1 MSPVLHAWVSASLGV
16 TLVTAPSAEV
26 AWSED
31 GASEAAVLERRSRG
45 LLYIPD
51 AAGPAPPL
59 DAAPPAPEARFLLD
73 PSVLEYNFKRERLNR
88 RARRQLIAGGVLT
101 LTVVLLIVGVP
112 LILAGAHKRR
122 FPERYIGRRPVRA
135 SVRPGA
141 FVLEF

>member
-1 MSPVLHAWVSASLGV
+1 MNPVLHAWVSASLGV
-16 TLVTAPSAEV
+16 TLAAAPPADV

-31 GASEAAVLERRSRG
+31 GTSEAAELERRSRG
-45 LLYIPD
+45 LIYIPD
-51 AAGPAPPL
+51 TTEPPPPL
-59 DAAPPAPEARFLLD
+59 DASPEARFLLD
-73 PSVLEYNFKRERLNR
+73 PAALEYNFKRERLNR

-135 SVRPGA
+135 AVRPGA

>member
-16 TLVTAPSAEV
+16 TLASTPPADV

-31 GASEAAVLERRSRG
+31 GASEAAELERRSRG
-45 LLYIPD
+45 MIYIPD
-51 AAGPAPPL
+51 TAEAAPL
-59 DAAPPAPEARFLLD
+59 DAPTPSPEARFLLD
-73 PSVLEYNFKRERLNR
+73 PAALEYNFKRERLNR

-135 SVRPGA
+135 AVRPGA

>member
-1 MSPVLHAWVSASLGV
+1 MSPALHAWVSLSLGV
-16 TLVTAPSAEV
+16 TLATAPPAEV

-31 GASEAAVLERRSRG
+31 GASEAAALERRSRG
-45 LLYIPD
+45 LIYIPD
-51 AAGPAPPL
+51 AAEAAPPL
-59 DAAPPAPEARFLLD
+59 DSPPEVPEARFLLD
-73 PSVLEYNFKRERLNR
+73 PAALEYNFKRERLNR

-112 LILAGAHKRR
+112 LIIAGAHKRR

-135 SVRPGA
+135 SICPGA